1 MGYTVV
7 VKIALVSGSAGDT
20 RCGVGDFVFELA
32 QHLALDAEVT
42 LYHAAGHGPA
52 EPAYGRLTT
61 LELREV
67 SGFSAITIA
76 LLARKIAEEGYD
88 IVHLQYP
95 SKGFGS
101 SVGPGFLPQ
110 RLAGMH
116 SRSRVVVT
124 LHEWRTSHPLRKMV
138 MDQMLPSAD
147 LLVVTNEQELEGL
160 VKRSGGKRTEV
171 IPVGNVL
178 ASRRELENVW
188 LRHEGEELHQP
199 GPPSG
204 PDGRKPFSM
213 FHYGLPAK
221 GKGLGRLLEAVK
233 LVRDAGIDARLDL
246 AGEFKPGSPLTGE
259 LLEQITRY
267 ELVEAVTK
275 LGHIDRDGIAAAA
288 EQCCLGVFP
297 YDEGYSSKRSSI
309 ASLTQLDLPLVV
321 GAGSKE
327 EHPFWAPEE
336 NTAAAL
342 AVLLVE
348 LFSGGLAAE
357 WTAQVE
363 RQREYGA
370 RFSFSRIARQHL
382 DSYNELL
389 KADA

>member
-1 MGYTVV
+1 M
-7 VKIALVSGSAGDT
+7 
-20 RCGVGDFVFELA
+20 
-32 QHLALDAEVT
+32 
-42 LYHAAGHGPA
+42 
-52 EPAYGRLTT
+52 
-61 LELREV
+61 
-67 SGFSAITIA
+67 
-76 LLARKIAEEGYD
+76 
-88 IVHLQYP
+88 
-95 SKGFGS
+95 
-101 SVGPGFLPQ
+101 PQ

-147 LLVVTNEQELEGL
+147 LLIVTNEQELEGL
-160 VKRSGGKRTEV
+160 VKRAGGKRTEV
-171 IPVGNVL
+171 IPVGNIL
-178 ASRRELENVW
+178 ASRGELENVW
-188 LRHEGEELHQP
+188 LRHEGRDTIQP
-199 GPPSG
+199 QPPSG
-204 PDGRKPFSM
+204 PEGRKPYRL

-233 LVRDAGIDARLDL
+233 LVRDAGINAKLDL
-246 AGEFKPGSPLTGE
+246 GGEFKPGQPLTDE

-267 ELVEAVTK
+267 ELVESVTR
-275 LGHIDRDGIAAAA
+275 LGHLQRAEVAKAAQ
-288 EQCCLGVFP
+288 QCCLGVFP

-327 EHPFWAPEE
+327 EHPFWVPEE

-348 LFSGGLAAE
+348 LLTGRLAEE

-363 RQREYGA
+363 RQREYGE
-370 RFSFSRIARQHL
+370 RFSFARIARQHL
-382 DSYNELL
+382 DSYDELL
-389 KADA
+389 KTDG

>member
-1 MGYTVV
+1 MGYTGG

-20 RCGVGDFVFELA
+20 RCGVGDYAFELA

-52 EPAYGRLTT
+52 QPPYERLTT

-67 SGFSAITIA
+67 SGFSAITIGF
-76 LLARKIAEEGYD
+76 LARSIAKEGYD

-95 SKGFGS
+95 SKGYGS

-124 LHEWRTSHPLRKMV
+124 LHEWCTSHPLRKMV

-147 LLVVTNEQELEGL
+147 LLIVTNEQELEGL

-178 ASRRELENVW
+178 ASRRELDNVW
-188 LRHEGEELHQP
+188 RKHEGKELRKP
-199 GPPSG
+199 EPPSG
-204 PDGRKPFSM
+204 PGGRKPFAL

-233 LVRDAGIDARLDL
+233 LVRDSGLDARLDL
-246 AGEFKPGSPLTGE
+246 AGEFKPGTPLTDE

-275 LGHIDRDGIAAAA
+275 LGHLDREEVAAAA
-288 EQCCLGVFP
+288 EKCCLGVFP
-297 YDEGYSSKRSSI
+297 FEEGYSSKRSSI
-309 ASLTQLDLPLVV
+309 AGLTQLDLPLVV
-321 GAGSKE
+321 GAGSRE

-336 NTAAAL
+336 NTAASL

-348 LFSGGLAAE
+348 LFSGRLE
-357 WTAQVE
+357 
-363 RQREYGA
+363 
-370 RFSFSRIARQHL
+370 S
-382 DSYNELL
+382 ELSL
-389 KADA
+389 IHI